1 MESFG
6 LHIPPHVRRHVL
18 EFFFLS
24 SSQLR
29 VPPIVKYT
37 ALSLFA
43 DRFFRSLRRKSRLLA
58 ENDTGNWLLQPLR
71 IHDTSPLSVKSLKSL
86 GDEIIKDQHFT
97 TRDFAEAELVFMKV
111 LGFEIGALNIAFI
124 FLEDLLLQFRELSK
138 VGDLVNFDACMN
150 VMDLLYETEE
160 TSMIYS
166 SPHSLAA
173 SVLVASYVLTV
184 PKQQWEFPLL
194 PWVKFVT
201 SYGEEEIGELVKG
214 ILQHV
219 FQTTTEWEGFAR

>member
-1 MESFG
+1 MRLKRFSFIIG
-6 LHIPPHVRRHVL
+6 V
-18 EFFFLS
+18 
-24 SSQLR
+24 Q
-29 VPPIVKYT
+29 
-37 ALSLFA
+37 LSLF
-43 DRFFRSLRRKSRLLA
+43 
-58 ENDTGNWLLQPLR
+58 Q
-71 IHDTSPLSVKSLKSL
+71 
-86 GDEIIKDQHFT
+86 
-97 TRDFAEAELVFMKV
+97 V

-194 PWVKFVT
+194 PW
-201 SYGEEEIGELVKG
+201 GE
-214 ILQHV
+214 IL
-219 FQTTTEWEGFAR
+219 